1 MQLTYNTDPPIGRAG
16 MLADTRIMKHTASRL
31 AAGRIKAGYGVFK
44 VPGYGQAGTRIG
56 DPGQVWQTPAPS
68 HVVDADA
75 IMTAKASAA
84 AGVTFLPASFDGV
97 HGANVMTPARK
108 VTVTTSAHADFDAD
122 ADGLVITYVNQ
133 YGVQVAETFAT
144 ADAGN
149 ETFTT
154 AGYAYEVVSVAF
166 AADSMSG
173 AAGTV
178 TIGVAVLEATI
189 NLQDFVGVAQY
200 DAAKEPFDT
209 VGTDAAEFGDKDAVN
224 VLRKGAIWVTTED
237 ACVAEGDVYVRIAVG
252 AGGTQLGAFR
262 SEADTASA
270 VILTGARWGRD
281 SAIGG
286 LNILEMY

>member
-1 MQLTYNTDPPIGRAG
+1 MQLTYNENPAIGRAG

-31 AAGRIKAGYGVFK
+31 AAGRIKAGYGVFL

-56 DPGQVWQTPAPS
+56 DPGQVWQTPTPS
-68 HVVDADA
+68 HVVDDDA
-75 IMTAKASAA
+75 IMLATASNA
-84 AGVTFLPASFDGV
+84 AGVTYLPAGYNGV

-108 VTVTTSAHADFDAD
+108 VTVVTSAHADFDAD
-122 ADGLVITYVNQ
+122 ADGLVVTYVNQ

-154 AGYAYEVVSVAF
+154 AGYVQELVSVAF

-173 AAGTV
+173 AGGTV
-178 TIGVAVLEATI
+178 KIGVAVLEATI
-189 NLQDFVGVAQY
+189 NLQDFIGVAQY

-209 VGTDAAEFGDKDAVN
+209 VGTDAAEFGDKDTIN
-224 VLRKGAIWVTTED
+224 VLRRGAIWVTTEN
-237 ACVAEGDVYVRIAVG
+237 ACVAEGDVFVRIAAG

-262 SEADTASA
+262 SDADTATA
-270 VILTGARWGRD
+270 VQVTGARWGRD

-286 LNILEMY
+286 LNILEMF